1 MRGLS
6 GAWIPGINSPNNIN
20 GQLLLP
26 WKIPFDPWLILSLY
40 FGHIYH
46 SLTHF
51 AIHFERN
58 WVFDQILGSILY
70 LIFFWKKYFKQLAIC
85 SWLANLI
92 CATINQRRSFLN
104 QILVRQNCT
113 LEKLNHGNIKYIE
126 SNTPR
131 RAPLVWIQ
139 DPLDWK
145 GDSFYLLSIFGFAE
159 LNYFPLG
166 GPPPPPPEELPGAA
180 TDSKSTYVLTL
191 LLQSVILPE
200 QSLSRSR
207 KLLHASQV

>member
-1 MRGLS
+1 MASYYSRE
-6 GAWIPGINSPNNIN
+6 
-20 GQLLLP
+20 
-26 WKIPFDPWLILSLY
+26 KFHLIHDLY
-40 FGHIYH
+40 FLFIL
-46 SLTHF
+46 LTF
-51 AIHFERN
+51 TTFCYMIFTIFGKNLHFERN

-70 LIFFWKKYFKQLAIC
+70 LIFFWKEYFKQLAIC
-85 SWLANLI
+85 PWLANLI

-145 GDSFYLLSIFGFAE
+145 VDSFYLLSIFGFAE

-191 LLQSVILPE
+191 PLQSVILPL